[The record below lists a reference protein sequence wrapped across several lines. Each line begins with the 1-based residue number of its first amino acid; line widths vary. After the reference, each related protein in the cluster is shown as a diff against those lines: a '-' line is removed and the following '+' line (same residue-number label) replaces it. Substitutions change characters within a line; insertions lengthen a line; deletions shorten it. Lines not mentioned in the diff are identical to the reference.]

1 MKKLIILLFAVQCIY
16 TANAQW
22 TSRTVDN
29 NFDPIYKVSFNK
41 VYNEADLRMQNV
53 DNLLK
58 VYLAG
63 EFWCTDN
70 PIVELSFLVR
80 GHREYHSITGT
91 VIGDFKNV
99 LIITVD
105 LEAENFFQDFKYC
118 DELKI
123 IVQQKD
129 CPNEYYKYTMDGTQ
143 RAIKY
148 LKTEL

>member
-1 MKKLIILLFAVQCIY
+1 MQYVC
-16 TANAQW
+16 TVNAQW
-22 TSRTVDN
+22 LNKTVDN
-29 NFDPIYKVSFNK
+29 NFDPIYKVSSNK

-80 GHREYHSITGT
+80 GHREYYSITAS

-99 LIITVD
+99 LVISFD

-118 DELKI
+118 DELTSVHAAFILLMRRILPPQAQVKWCI
-123 IVQQKD
+123 LFFCVCI
-129 CPNEYYKYTMDGTQ
+129 NN
-143 RAIKY
+143 
-148 LKTEL
+148 

>member
-1 MKKLIILLFAVQCIY
+1 MKKLIILFAMQYVC
-16 TANAQW
+16 TVNAQW
-22 TSRTVDN
+22 LNKTVDN
-29 NFDPIYKVSFNK
+29 NFDPIYKVSSNK

-80 GHREYHSITGT
+80 GHREYYSITGI

-118 DELKI
+118 GELKI

-129 CPNEYYKYTMDGTQ
+129 CPNEYYEYNMEGTQ